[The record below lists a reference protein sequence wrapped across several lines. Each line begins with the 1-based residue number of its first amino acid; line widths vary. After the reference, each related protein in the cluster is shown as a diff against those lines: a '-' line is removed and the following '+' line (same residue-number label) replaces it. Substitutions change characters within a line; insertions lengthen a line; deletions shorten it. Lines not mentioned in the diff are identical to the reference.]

1 MGDKASLDGEQHI
14 LALLAELAYLRAGTA
29 LVPRNDTQPFPAR
42 RLYGVAQGRELT
54 SVREHHERCSV
65 AGNTPAF
72 TKPQRAP
79 HGPASLILGIAQHG
93 RIAAFCP
100 ALLVFLCRVG
110 LSCPQSDSAAGIR
123 RIGQYGIHDGVRQ
136 GYQDTQGIPLIQG
149 NVITQTIFYHGS
161 LRSGRLATR
170 SRGARPAGW

>member
-1 MGDKASLDGEQHI
+1 MLGSYIQRD
-14 LALLAELAYLRAGTA
+14 
-29 LVPRNDTQPFPAR
+29 VAR

-54 SVREHHERCSV
+54 PVREHHERCSV

-136 GYQDTQGIPLIQG
+136 GCQDTQGIPLIQG